1 MKLEIIEGCF
11 GPDVR
16 IDGES
21 LFKHE
26 YDQRTDEEVDNLQQ
40 KIIDEISKVKF
51 NLDMGDWAQIAQILV
66 SRSNKFDYIED
77 ESSEYSCDQC
87 GNYNWIYVYIKSE
100 DNNEVSDTKES

>member
-16 IDGES
+16 IDDDS

-26 YDQRTDEEVDNLQQ
+26 YDQRTDEDVDNLQQ
-40 KIIDEISKVKF
+40 KLIDEISKIKF
-51 NLDMGDWAQIAQILV
+51 NLDMGDWAQIAQILAN
-66 SRSNKFDYIED
+66 RSNLFQMVEG

-87 GNYNWIYVYIKSE
+87 GNYNWRYVYIKS
-100 DNNEVSDTKES
+100 DDDNEVNDTKES

>member
-1 MKLEIIEGCF
+1 MKLEILEGCF

-26 YDQRTDEEVDNLQQ
+26 YDQRTNEDVDNLQQ
-40 KIIDEISKVKF
+40 KLIDEISKVKF
-51 NLDMGDWAQIAQILV
+51 NLDMGDWAQIAQILAK
-66 SRSNKFDYIED
+66 RSNLFQDVEG

-87 GNYNWIYVYIKSE
+87 GNYNWRCVYIKS
-100 DNNEVSDTKES
+100 DDDNEVNNTKES